1 MSSNGED
8 RPTARAEDSG
18 ELPSDTGPDISP
30 IRRFGNLRTLVS
42 FAIAIALLAFLIT
55 RTDIDFARTWQEI
68 NSANLW
74 YLLAGLVVYYMTFPL
89 RAVRWRLLLRNV
101 GFGSHEILG
110 TFDLGRIIFISWFAN
125 CLVPA
130 KLGDVYR
137 AYLMKRSS
145 GMSLTK
151 AGGTIA
157 AERIIDFGAVIA
169 LIAVTALIS
178 FRGRLPPE
186 VETLVMTGAILVVLA
201 VLSLIVM
208 NRWQA
213 LVTSVLPH
221 RFKGIYDRFREGATG
236 SFGNNNMLVL
246 FTVLV
251 WITEPARLF
260 FVTRSIGF
268 HLSESLPLEIAMIS
282 FLALGA
288 ALLTAPPGT
297 PAGFGY
303 VEAGLYA
310 ALLLLGAEPEVAL
323 TITAL
328 DRAISWISI
337 LVFGAIIYAFYRY
350 K

>member
-1 MSSNGED
+1 M
-8 RPTARAEDSG
+8 
-18 ELPSDTGPDISP
+18 
-30 IRRFGNLRTLVS
+30 V
-42 FAIAIALLAFLIT
+42 LLAFLIT
-55 RTDIDFARTWQEI
+55 RTDIDLGRTWREI
-68 NSANLW
+68 NSASLW
-74 YLLAGLVVYYMTFPL
+74 YLLAGLIVYYLTFPL
-89 RAVRWRLLLRNV
+89 RAVRWRLLLTNV
-101 GFGSHEILG
+101 GFRQDEILG

-137 AYLMKRSS
+137 AYLIKRSA
-145 GMSLTK
+145 GISLTK

-157 AERIIDFGAVIA
+157 AERIIDFGTVIV
-169 LIAVTALIS
+169 LIAITALIS
-178 FRGRLPPE
+178 FRGRLPPQ
-186 VETLVMTGAILVVLA
+186 VETLVMTGAILVIAA
-201 VLSLIVM
+201 VLGLIVM
-208 NRWQA
+208 NRWQV
-213 LVTSVLPH
+213 LVTSFLPR
-221 RFKGIYDRFREGATG
+221 RFKGIYDRFREGAIG
-236 SFGNNNMLVL
+236 SFGNNNMLL
-246 FTVLV
+246 GFTLLI

-268 HLSESLPLEIAMIS
+268 SLNESLPLEIAMIS

-303 VEAGLYA
+303 VEAGLYT
-310 ALLLLGAEPEVAL
+310 ALVLLGAEPEVAL

-337 LVFGAIIYAFYRY
+337 VVFGALTYAFYRY